1 MSKVHRLNEKDVEDI
16 FRQVD
21 RDLGRTAN
29 AVSSRAAPYEAPHAA
44 PHAALGHRGLKPH
57 LVGFHRITVREACAL
72 MADSHLDVWTGHKG
86 VYTKVDKELIAMAIK
101 RSEIIKDSFCSSFLK
116 GTLGFTPER
125 YAVEK
130 EKLGEID
137 PGSPVGIYQSNVGN
151 RMVIVVDR
159 DRIKRMF

>member
-1 MSKVHRLNEKDVEDI
+1 
-16 FRQVD
+16 
-21 RDLGRTAN
+21 
-29 AVSSRAAPYEAPHAA
+29 
-44 PHAALGHRGLKPH
+44 
-57 LVGFHRITVREACAL
+57 

-101 RSEIIKDSFCSSFLK
+101 RSEIIKESFCSSFLK

-151 RMVIVVDR
+151 RLVIVVDR
-159 DRIKRMF
+159 DRIQRMF